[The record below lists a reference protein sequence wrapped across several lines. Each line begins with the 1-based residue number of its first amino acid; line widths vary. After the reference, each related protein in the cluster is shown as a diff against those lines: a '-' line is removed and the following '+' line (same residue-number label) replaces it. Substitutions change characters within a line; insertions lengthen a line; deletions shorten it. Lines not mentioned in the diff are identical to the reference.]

1 MGGAI
6 IGKKEYLDIIR
17 AQSQV
22 NLGATISPFN
32 AWLIMRGAVTL
43 PLRMRQHNANALQV
57 AKYLQTVKGV
67 SFVAYPGLKTHKGHE
82 HIINTIVVH
91 I

>member
-6 IGKKEYLDIIR
+6 IGKKKYLDIIR

-43 PLRMRQHNANALQV
+43 PCGCGSTM
-57 AKYLQTVKGV
+57 
-67 SFVAYPGLKTHKGHE
+67 PTHCRWQS
-82 HIINTIVVH
+82 TSRR
-91 I
+91 